1 MYTGEGTFIMEQKKQ
16 GYGRGQ
22 GGQGQ
27 GLGGRGGQ
35 GQGCG
40 CNEGHGQRRRRHGQG
55 GQGAKTFRRVR
66 ALNFLDTMYAKRDL
80 LKGQLETPE
89 LQSIN
94 PTLVGELKAIET
106 VISEFTQAFE
116 IEEYTEIE

>member
-1 MYTGEGTFIMEQKKQ
+1 MEQRKE

-27 GLGGRGGQ
+27 GRGGQ
-35 GQGCG
+35 GKGQGRGQGRG
-40 CNEGHGQRRRRHGQG
+40 CNDGHGQRRGRH

-80 LKGQLETPE
+80 LKEQLETPE

-106 VISEFTQAFE
+106 VISEFSQAFE
-116 IEEYTEIE
+116 IDEYTEIE